1 MPVINKIQTNDV
13 YTIHDSR
20 FDDII
25 YVDNY
30 GAKGDGIT
38 DSTSAIQTAINEN
51 QNSKISFKGGKYLI
65 SKPIQINNFSGINL
79 DLGGS
84 ILTTN
89 TDINAILVVGNP
101 AGVNS
106 SDIIQNGC
114 IDCNNH
120 ANIGIQLKG
129 YLNFFSNITILDPK
143 QYGIKDDNTSNSPQ
157 KIFNNIYI
165 CKKDTSPQFAE
176 NLVAI
181 GMSLKND
188 NILNNIHIGRFYKA
202 MQLTGDFNLLNNI
215 HIWTEYKTPNVDVS
229 IFNASIGIEFN
240 DMLSANNV
248 YLDNYK
254 YGFYSTLGGSC
265 NIDNLQVMQ
274 IGVTKAIT
282 NVYILRNVNNSYR
295 LNITSLTTVENLKV
309 LPELNIG
316 YIQYSH
322 CYGEVLLSIPGYN
335 EPLQVF
341 DIHDVVANNVPR
353 FCINGTFDAGSKWKI
368 GELKIPQGAT
378 HVTVKLKIS
387 NRQYGYHEVLVDCD
401 GNQSGVGTV
410 NRVVKIANPS
420 PNNDYGIGVF
430 ARNETLED
438 VTYNVFDIY
447 VYMIVQGTIN
457 ITVTIEKLTPVLCL
471 LKDTRETAIQY
482 TNTGVEVPM
491 TL

>member
-20 FDDII
+20 FDNII

-30 GAKGDGIT
+30 GAKGDGTT

-51 QNSKISFKGGKYLI
+51 PNSKISFKGGKYLI
-65 SKPIQINNFSGINL
+65 TNPIQINNFSGINL

-89 TDINAILVVGNP
+89 TDINAILVVGDP

-181 GMSLKND
+181 GMSLKSD
-188 NILNNIHIGRFYKA
+188 NILNNIHIGRFYKS

-215 HIWTEYKTPNVDVS
+215 HIWTEYKTTNIDVS

-254 YGFYSTLGGSC
+254 YGFYSTNGGSC
-265 NIDNLQVMQ
+265 NIDNLQIIQ
-274 IGVTKAIT
+274 IGVTSAIT
-282 NVYILRNVNNSYR
+282 NVYILRNVNNTYR
-295 LNITSLTTVENLKV
+295 LNITTLSTVKNLKI
-309 LPELNIG
+309 LPELNTG
-316 YIQYSH
+316 FVSYSH
-322 CYGEVLLSIPGYN
+322 NYGDISLNIPNYN
-335 EPLQVF
+335 EPLQTF
-341 DIHDVVANNVPR
+341 DIHDCVKSNQPR
-353 FCINGTFDAGSKWKI
+353 FCINGDFSAGAKYKI
-368 GELKIPQGAT
+368 GELRMPQSSSELACKI
-378 HVTVKLKIS
+378 KIS
-387 NRQYGYHEVLVDCD
+387 NRQYGYHEVLVNCT
-401 GNQSGVGTV
+401 GNSSGVGVV
-410 NRVVKIANPS
+410 NRVLKILNPS
-420 PNNDYGIGVF
+420 PNNDYGIGVY
-430 ARNETLED
+430 ARNENLED

-447 VYMIVQGTIN
+447 VYMINSGSISLTLS
-457 ITVTIEKLTPVLCL
+457 IEKLTPMLCV
-471 LKDTRETAIQY
+471 LKDTRDGIVGY
-482 TNTGVEVPM
+482 SNTGVETPM